1 MKKKNPP
8 VIIKEDKDIEKG
20 KIIMFKKKFG
30 RFELEKRICENGLM
44 NDIIKE
50 KYNLCP
56 FRNLLD

>member
-1 MKKKNPP
+1 MKKEKDK
-8 VIIKEDKDIEKG
+8 KEKARKKEKG

-44 NDIIKE
+44 NEIIKE

-56 FRNLLD
+56 FQNLLG